1 MAPSSQELSFLLDPL
16 VPESL
21 THNTRTLSNIRSI
34 SGLLLGIAAGILG
47 LESLVG
53 FGFYLAANVIISA
66 LFYFLLAGAAPQ
78 KYFAGSAGT
87 RGLNNGNGKGMGRNQ
102 GSGAWREIWLGG
114 GLFSEA
120 LSGFVLGWAGVG
132 GVIR

>member
-87 RGLNNGNGKGMGRNQ
+87 RGLNNGNGKETGRNQ

>member
-1 MAPSSQELSFLLDPL
+1 MAPSPQEMSLFLDPL

-47 LESLVG
+47 LESLYG
-53 FGFYLAANVIISA
+53 FGFYLLCNTLISA
-66 LFYFLLAGAAPQ
+66 LFYFLLARGQPQ
-78 KYFAGSAGT
+78 RFFAGTAGS
-87 RGLNNGNGKGMGRNQ
+87 RGLYEKDGKRQGRNE
-102 GSGAWREIWLGG
+102 GTGAWREIWLGG
-114 GLFSEA
+114 GLFTEA

>member
-1 MAPSSQELSFLLDPL
+1 MAPSSHELSSLLDPL

-47 LESLVG
+47 LESLQG
-53 FGFYLAANVIISA
+53 FGFYLAANMILSA
-66 LFYFLLAGAAPQ
+66 LFYFLLAGATPQ
-78 KYFAGSAGT
+78 KYFAGNSGT
-87 RGLNNGNGKGMGRNQ
+87 RGLNENGKGRNH
-102 GSGAWREIWLGG
+102 GTGAWSEIWLGG
-114 GLFSEA
+114 GLFTDA

>member
-1 MAPSSQELSFLLDPL
+1 MDVSQPHILLI
-16 VPESL
+16 L
-21 THNTRTLSNIRSI
+21 TLNFKTLSNIRSI

-47 LESLVG
+47 LESLYG
-53 FGFYLAANVIISA
+53 FAFYLGANLLIST
-66 LFYFLLAGAAPQ
+66 LFYFLLAGATPQ
-78 KYFAGSAGT
+78 KYFAGSGGT
-87 RGLNNGNGKGMGRNQ
+87 RGLGENGNGRNE

-114 GLFSEA
+114 GLFTEA

>member
-1 MAPSSQELSFLLDPL
+1 MAPSPQELSMFLDPL

-34 SGLLLGIAAGILG
+34 AGLLLGIAAGILG
-47 LESLVG
+47 LESLTG
-53 FGFYLAANVIISA
+53 FGFYLACNTLISA

-78 KYFAGSAGT
+78 KYFAGTAGS
-87 RGLNNGNGKGMGRNQ
+87 RGLNDSPKGGRNE
-102 GSGAWREIWLGG
+102 GSGAWREIWFGG
-114 GLFSEA
+114 GLFTEA

>member
-53 FGFYLAANVIISA
+53 FGFYLAANLIISA

-87 RGLNNGNGKGMGRNQ
+87 RGLNENGKGRNQ
-102 GSGAWREIWLGG
+102 GRGAWREIWLGG
-114 GLFSEA
+114 GLFTEA